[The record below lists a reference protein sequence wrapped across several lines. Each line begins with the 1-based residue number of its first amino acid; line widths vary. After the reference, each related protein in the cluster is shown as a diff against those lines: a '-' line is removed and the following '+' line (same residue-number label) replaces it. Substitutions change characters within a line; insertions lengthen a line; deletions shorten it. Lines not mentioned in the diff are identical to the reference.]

1 VKFLKQG
8 LLVLVLA
15 VVFGVG
21 LTAVQR
27 AVGPIIERNQKDET
41 YKQIPSLVLGAEA
54 TADCSI
60 QTRED
65 VVTVTKTSDGSVVAK
80 LRVTETSVRVDG
92 KEFKVYRAVK
102 ADAPNE
108 LVGWVITAQGIGY
121 ADTIK
126 ALLGLDPEAAKITGV
141 YILDQKE
148 TPGLGSKITTPWN
161 EQYDNQPTD
170 KPLVVVKGMTPEQK
184 ALKDGKIDAIS
195 GATISSNSL
204 TDIINRAVVLFQQ
217 ARKDGELIA
226 DPEAADTTR
235 KE

>member
-8 LLVLVLA
+8 LLVLILA

-21 LTAVQR
+21 LTSVQEAVKP
-27 AVGPIIERNQKDET
+27 VIEKNQKDET
-41 YKQIPSLVLGAEA
+41 YKQIPSLILGAAA
-54 TADCSI
+54 TADCTV
-60 QTRED
+60 QTDKD
-65 VVTVTKTSDGSVVAK
+65 VVAVTKNSDDSIVAK
-80 LRVTETSVRVDG
+80 LKVTEMSVRVDG
-92 KEFKVYRAVK
+92 KEFKVYRAGK
-102 ADAPNE
+102 SDAPSE

-126 ALLGLDPEAAKITGV
+126 ALLGFNPDVTKITGV

-148 TPGLGSKITTPWN
+148 TPGLGSKITTDWN
-161 EQYDNQPTD
+161 RQYDHQPTD
-170 KPLVVVKGMTPEQK
+170 KPLVVVKGMTPAQK

-204 TDIINRAVVLFQQ
+204 TEIINRAVVLFEQ
-217 ARKDGELIA
+217 AKKDGLLTPA
-226 DPEAADTTR
+226 KTT

>member
-8 LLVLVLA
+8 WLVLVLA

-27 AVGPIIERNQKDET
+27 AVGPIIEKNQKDET
-41 YKQIPSLVLGAEA
+41 YKQIPSLVLGAKA
-54 TADCSI
+54 TADCTI
-60 QTRED
+60 QTEKD
-65 VVTVTKTSDGSVVAK
+65 IVTVTKKSDGSVVAK
-80 LRVTETSVRVDG
+80 LIVTETKVRVDG
-92 KEFKVYRAVK
+92 KEFKVYRAAE
-102 ADAPNE
+102 ADAPAK
-108 LVGWVITAQGIGY
+108 LAGWVITAQGIGY

-126 ALLGLDPEAAKITGV
+126 ALLGLDPKATKITGV

-148 TPGLGSKITTPWN
+148 TPGLGSKIATTWN
-161 EQYDNQPTD
+161 EQYDGQPTD

-184 ALKDGKIDAIS
+184 SEKDGRIDAIS

-217 ARKDGELIA
+217 ARKDDALTAVHESN
-226 DPEAADTTR
+226 DTTQ
-235 KE
+235 E